1 MNKWREV
8 RINEIGKIVAGGTPS
23 TKINEYWNGEIGW
36 ITPKD
41 LSNYNSKYIL
51 NGERNI
57 TKEGLKRSSAKLMPK
72 GSILMTSRA
81 PIGYLAIANN
91 DISTNQG
98 FKNII
103 CDEELVN
110 NEFLYYY
117 LKANIEYVKLFSS
130 GATFPE
136 ISGSKFKNIK
146 IQIPDLET
154 QEKIADI
161 LSTYDELIENNNRRI
176 EILEKAAEEIYK
188 EWFVRMRFPGYENTK
203 FIKGIPEGWEVKKLK
218 NFSKLVHGYTESA
231 NEIEIGPKYLR
242 GTDINKNSYINWEEV
257 PYCEIDKNKV
267 NKYKLYKNDIVIIRM
282 ADPGKVAIVE
292 KDTEAVFA
300 SYLIKIDYDENK
312 IRPYYMFYTLY
323 SAGYQD
329 HIKSFSNGTTRSSI
343 NSKMILNSKIIVP
356 SIQIQEKFNEIMKN
370 HRIMMNKLL
379 DENQNLIKQR
389 DLLLARL
396 MNGTIEVK

>member
-1 MNKWREV
+1 LGEL
-8 RINEIGKIVAGGTPS
+8 GKVIAGGTPS
-23 TKINEYWNGEIGW
+23 TKTDEYWNGSIGW
-36 ITPKD
+36 VTPRD
-41 LSNYNSKYIL
+41 LSNYNSKYIS

-57 TKEGLKRSSAKLMPK
+57 TDRGLKESSAKLMPK

-98 FKNII
+98 FKNIV
-103 CDEELVN
+103 CNEELVN

-117 LKANIEYVKLFSS
+117 LKSNMEYIKLFSS

-136 ISGSKFKNIK
+136 ISGKKFKNIK
-146 IQIPDLET
+146 IQIPDLKT

-176 EILEKAAEEIYK
+176 EILEKTAEEIYK
-188 EWFVRMRFPGYENTK
+188 EWFIRMRFPGYEKAK
-203 FIKGIPEGWEVKKLK
+203 FIKGIPEGWGVKKLK
-218 NFSKLVHGYTESA
+218 SFSKLVHGYTESA
-231 NEIEIGPKYLR
+231 NEMQIGPKYLR

-257 PYCEIDKNKV
+257 PYCEMDKNMIE
-267 NKYKLYKNDIVIIRM
+267 KYKLYENDIVIIRM

-292 KDTEAVFA
+292 KDIEAVFA

-323 SAGYQD
+323 SEGYQD

-343 NSKMILNSKIIVP
+343 NSKMILNSKILVP
-356 SIQIQEKFNEIMKN
+356 TIEMQDKFNQIIKVN
-370 HRIMMNKLL
+370 RNMMNKLL
-379 DENQNLIKQR
+379 EQNQNLIKQR
-389 DLLLARL
+389 DLLLPRL